1 MYRHTE
7 GGKTL
12 MAKHFQSMD
21 GNTATAHNAY
31 ALAEMSCPSWCS
43 SNDIHSIAR
52 SIVDDSKHL

>member
-21 GNTATAHNAY
+21 GNTATAQDRK
-31 ALAEMSCPSWCS
+31 S
-43 SNDIHSIAR
+43 
-52 SIVDDSKHL
+52 VV